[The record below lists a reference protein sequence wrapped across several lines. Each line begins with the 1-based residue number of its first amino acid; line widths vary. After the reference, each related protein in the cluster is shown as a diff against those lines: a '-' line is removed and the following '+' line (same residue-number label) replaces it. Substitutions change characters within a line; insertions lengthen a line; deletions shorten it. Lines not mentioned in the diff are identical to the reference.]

1 MKFVAL
7 FIALAG
13 VFPLSLALRG
23 NPRFTRLF
31 WTAFGLLPFLAAA
44 LPLFDIGL
52 VSWAGN
58 WIGFVYSLE
67 VTVVDMLALAAL
79 FAIPGRIPWWCKL
92 PLLVYLAAAALSMFQ
107 ADEPL
112 AASFGVWQFARMFL
126 VMVVVARACR
136 HDPKVALNILQ
147 GMAIGMAMHLVAV
160 LYQRLGLDLTQA
172 RGLFVH
178 QNTLGMT
185 THLVL
190 FPHLAL
196 LLHGY
201 GRTRYLSLTVVATIL
216 VVIFTAS
223 RAAVGLSALGMG
235 LTFAIL
241 ALAGLTQRKVMLA
254 LSAAVALAVVGPLAV
269 SSFEKRFAAVPLS
282 EDQYDERAAFNRAAL
297 FILADHPAGI
307 GPNHYVHIAKNY
319 GYSERAGVAPSEG
332 NRNNI
337 VHNAYWLAA
346 AETGYAG
353 LIGFCIMLAVPLAS
367 ALRSG
372 WRERTTTE
380 GNLLLGMGVALLVV
394 YLHSLYEWVIFAREI
409 QYLLFATMGMV
420 FGLSLRVDALHRNTL
435 FRIAAK
441 ARPRLPARRHK
452 VPAAPYEGTR

>member
-23 NPRFTRLF
+23 NPGFARLF
-31 WTAFGLLPFLAAA
+31 WTLFGMLPFLAAA

-67 VTVVDMLALAAL
+67 VTVVDILALAAL
-79 FAIPGRIPWWCKL
+79 FAIPGGRIPWWCKL
-92 PLLVYLAAAALSMFQ
+92 PLLVYLAAAALSVFQ

-112 AASFGVWQFARMFL
+112 AASFGAWQFARMFL

-136 HDPKVALNILQ
+136 DEPKVALDILR
-147 GMAIGMAMHLVAV
+147 GMALGMAMHLVAV
-160 LYQRLGLDLTQA
+160 LYQRFDLDLTQA

-196 LLHGY
+196 LLYGF
-201 GRTRYLSLTVVATIL
+201 GRTRYLLPAVLATVV

-235 LTFAIL
+235 VTYAVL
-241 ALAGLTQRKVMLA
+241 ALAGLTQRKVVLA
-254 LSAAVALAVVGPLAV
+254 LSAVVALLAVGPLAI
-269 SSFEKRFAAVPLS
+269 SSFEKRFDAVPLT
-282 EDQYDERAAFNRAAL
+282 ENEYDERAAFNRSAL
-297 FILADHPAGI
+297 FILADHPGGI
-307 GPNHYVHIAKNY
+307 GSNHYVHVAKNF
-319 GYSERAGVAPSEG
+319 GYSERGGVAPSEG

-346 AETGYAG
+346 AETGYFG
-353 LIGFCIMLAVPLAS
+353 LIGFCIMLAVPLFVAF
-367 ALRSG
+367 RSG
-372 WRERTTTE
+372 WRERMTAE
-380 GNLLLGMGVALLVV
+380 GNLLLGMGVALLIT
-394 YLHSLYEWVIFAREI
+394 YLHSLYEWVIFAKEV
-409 QYLLFATMGMV
+409 QYLLFATMGMI
-420 FGLSLRVDALHRNTL
+420 FGLSLRVGAMRRLTPPRGGTA
-435 FRIAAK
+435 RS
-441 ARPRLPARRHK
+441 ARPASCATMPALRQ
-452 VPAAPYEGTR
+452 PL